1 MRNPI
6 GTTLAVT
13 ATVLGVLA
21 CAWLAVKAAP
31 AMLILLVSAIVASAV
46 APLGDRI
53 AGISFGRAR
62 ARTLPRGIALF
73 IAYVLVLGVIGS
85 AVAYYAYVIGEEAQ
99 RLVVDIPALVRRV
112 SGSLAHLRELYPWLP
127 SPESLIGQASSD
139 ESLARV
145 YAARIY
151 SATVGAVGFVWSSI
165 TVVILSFYMALE
177 SEQLREMF
185 LALRPEGPRAAIA
198 RGLRLIGLQCGRYV
212 RGQLL
217 IAAIMAI
224 AATIG
229 AAAIGLRFPFL
240 IGAAVGLGD
249 VIPLVGTVVGAIPA
263 ALIALTQARWQLVA
277 ILVFFFIL
285 QQLEHDIL
293 VPKIMSRA
301 VRISPVVTLA
311 ALLIGGASFGVA
323 GALIAIPLA
332 AALQVAIPTLLGV
345 LRKDAGGETEA

>member
-6 GTTLAVT
+6 GTTLAIT
-13 ATVLGVLA
+13 TTVLGVLA

-31 AMLILLVSAIVASAV
+31 AILILLVSAIVASAV
-46 APLGDRI
+46 GPLGDRI
-53 AGISFGRAR
+53 AGIRFGRAGR
-62 ARTLPRGIALF
+62 RTLPRGIALF
-73 IAYVLVLGVIGS
+73 VAYVLVLGLIGS
-85 AVAYYAYVIGEEAQ
+85 AVAYYVYVIGEEAQ

-112 SGSLAHLRELYPWLP
+112 TGSLAHLRELYPWLP
-127 SPESLIGQASSD
+127 SPESIIGQASSD
-139 ESLARV
+139 ESVARM

-151 SATVGAVGFVWSSI
+151 SATVGAVGIVWSSI
-165 TVVILSFYMALE
+165 TVMILSFYMALE

-185 LALRPEGPRAAIA
+185 LDLVPERHRAAIS
-198 RGLRLIGLQCGRYV
+198 RGLRLIGLQFGRYV

-249 VIPLVGTVVGAIPA
+249 FIPLVGTAVGAIPA

-277 ILVFFFIL
+277 ILVFFFII

-293 VPKIMSRA
+293 VPRIMSRA

-311 ALLIGGASFGVA
+311 ALLVGGAAFGVA
-323 GALIAIPLA
+323 GALIAIPFA

-345 LRKDAGGETEA
+345 LREDARDETKA